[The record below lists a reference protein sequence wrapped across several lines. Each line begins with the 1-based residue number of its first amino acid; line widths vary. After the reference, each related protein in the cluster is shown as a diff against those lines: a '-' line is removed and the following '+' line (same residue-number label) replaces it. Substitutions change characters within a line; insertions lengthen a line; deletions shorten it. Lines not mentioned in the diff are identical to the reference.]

1 VTAPIPFRFV
11 AGIALEEPTQT
22 RAESAAALREVIA
35 GAPAEA
41 LHHHV
46 IRIGARF
53 PRSREVPPNDFAR
66 WTGEQLQDP
75 GTAERLAY
83 AGFGVFGS
91 LEELRGRLL
100 AALGASPSK
109 REVRDDEAR
118 FRLVAAR
125 MVPVPLDVEASS
137 VEELLDLWPTLGHE
151 SSWYHVVDAPL
162 LGHAEGQ
169 GLIAWL
175 ERAGGQR
182 WADSAREALRSPRAA
197 VNLHAELL
205 RRWRRSDIARRVVER
220 ADRPRRVDDA
230 GDQAALS
237 RIAQRLHGAEPR
249 KET

>member
-1 VTAPIPFRFV
+1 VTPPTPFRFV
-11 AGIALEEPTQT
+11 AGIALEEPTQVL
-22 RAESAAALREVIA
+22 AESAAALREVIA
-35 GAPAEA
+35 VAPPAA

-66 WTGEQLQDP
+66 WIGEQLQDP
-75 GTAERLAY
+75 GAAERLAY
-83 AGFGVFGS
+83 AGFGVFDTF
-91 LEELRGRLL
+91 EELRGRLL
-100 AALGASPSK
+100 AALGNSPSK
-109 REVRDDEAR
+109 REVRDEEAR

-125 MVPVPLDVEASS
+125 MVPVPLDVEAST

-162 LGHAEGQ
+162 LGHTEEQ

-175 ERAGGQR
+175 DRTGGSR
-182 WADSAREALRSPRAA
+182 WASSAREALRSPRAA
-197 VNLHAELL
+197 VDLHAELL

-220 ADRPRRVDDA
+220 ADRPRRVDA
-230 GDQAALS
+230 AADQATLT

-249 KET
+249 EEA